1 MHKRNLQK
9 NGAGI
14 GWSTIKDTF
23 AEKLQLQMS
32 VPHQSMCN
40 FKACGTSL
48 SDSQAKYKEK
58 VPDRSDS
65 TKMLEQHAVPS

>member
-14 GWSTIKDTF
+14 GWSTTKDTF
-23 AEKLQLQMS
+23 AEKFQLQMS

-65 TKMLEQHAVPS
+65 TKMLEQHAVPN

>member
-14 GWSTIKDTF
+14 GWSPIKDTF

-65 TKMLEQHAVPS
+65 TKMLEQHAVPN

>member
-14 GWSTIKDTF
+14 GWSTIKDPF

-65 TKMLEQHAVPS
+65 TKMLEQHAVPN

>member
-1 MHKRNLQK
+1 MYKCNLQK

-65 TKMLEQHAVPS
+65 TKMLEQHAVPN